1 MITVNLRKF
10 TFTLYNQFKLEIFD
24 EAQFVTE
31 FRFAERD
38 IISRLSEALQLPHK
52 IVCCQE
58 TVANNIEDLRILL
71 LKTFLSLPFG
81 LHGTTFGKKTLQKF
95 VIFNYKL
102 DYIYSKFNQLL
113 SPWNQDIL
121 QLNKLAKLLWVCWW
135 NILVWHGTIKTL
147 FITVTSEYT
156 ASSFKVCLYLMDS
169 LVTFVAPMWV
179 NWMIVPCHTSMGCS
193 RI

>member
-1 MITVNLRKF
+1 M
-10 TFTLYNQFKLEIFD
+10 
-24 EAQFVTE
+24 
-31 FRFAERD
+31 
-38 IISRLSEALQLPHK
+38 
-52 IVCCQE
+52 
-58 TVANNIEDLRILL
+58 RILL

-95 VIFNYKL
+95 VVFNYKL

-113 SPWNQDIL
+113 SSWNQDIL

-135 NILVWHGTIKTL
+135 NILLWHGTIKTL

-169 LVTFVAPMWV
+169 LVTLVAPMWV

-193 RI
+193 RIYRDQYWHNNQPLCIYGDPSLPLIVSSSSPIFQTKSYT

>member
-1 MITVNLRKF
+1 MITVSLGKF
-10 TFTLYNQFKLEIFD
+10 TCTISITN
-24 EAQFVTE
+24 

-38 IISRLSEALQLPHK
+38 IIPRLSEALQLPHK

-121 QLNKLAKLLWVCWW
+121 QLNKLAKLLWVC
-135 NILVWHGTIKTL
+135 
-147 FITVTSEYT
+147 
-156 ASSFKVCLYLMDS
+156 
-169 LVTFVAPMWV
+169 
-179 NWMIVPCHTSMGCS
+179 
-193 RI
+193 